1 MTIDDHAEPRVR
13 CLQARDDRARLAA
26 CRQPHG
32 VEEVREPGEALRQR
46 GLGLRI
52 GCRGAR
58 ARRGRRPWRVR
69 DEPVRNLLGSERD
82 ERHARSPSRQL
93 LCIVRRGPSER
104 RGIVH
109 ARLLG
114 RQERSFQVDA
124 ENARIGGND
133 RCAASSAAR
142 ILAGVSLIRV
152 GRCRRSEVPMRPDD
166 GRNPIRR
173 WTVVEQDIAAA
184 VHLDV
189 DEAGREPG
197 ASRQNTVGTAEGSSD
212 LWRSAAMHDP
222 SITTAQSGCSLEPSK
237 TLSAITASV

>member
-1 MTIDDHAEPRVR
+1 M
-13 CLQARDDRARLAA
+13 
-26 CRQPHG
+26 
-32 VEEVREPGEALRQR
+32 
-46 GLGLRI
+46 
-52 GCRGAR
+52 
-58 ARRGRRPWRVR
+58 
-69 DEPVRNLLGSERD
+69 
-82 ERHARSPSRQL
+82 

-124 ENARIGGND
+124 ENARVGGND
-133 RCAASSAAR
+133 LLRGIERGAHLGR
-142 ILAGVSLIRV
+142 RV
-152 GRCRRSEVPMRPDD
+152 ADQSWQQCRRSEVPMRADD

-197 ASRQNTVGTAEGSSD
+197 ASRQNTGRYGRRQLRPMEERCDARSFDHDRAIRVHAGAVENAVGD
-212 LWRSAAMHDP
+212 HRV
-222 SITTAQSGCSLEPSK
+222 
-237 TLSAITASV
+237 SV